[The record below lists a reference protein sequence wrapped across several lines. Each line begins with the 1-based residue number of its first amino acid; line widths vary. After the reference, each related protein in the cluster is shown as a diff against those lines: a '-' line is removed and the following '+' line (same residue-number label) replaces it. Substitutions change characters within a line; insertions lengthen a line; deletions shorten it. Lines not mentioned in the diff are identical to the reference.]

1 MHERLKAAK
10 VMQDMVPECPVI
22 ADNMDNKARR
32 YYGAC
37 YERLYI
43 VLYDVIV
50 YAGEPGPIGYN
61 MEEVEKWLETYS
73 S

>member
-1 MHERLKAAK
+1 MNERLKAAK
-10 VMQDMVPECPVI
+10 VMQDMIPECSVI

-32 YYGAC
+32 YYGAW

-43 VLYDVIV
+43 VLNDVIV
-50 YAGEPGPIGYN
+50 YAGESGPNGYR